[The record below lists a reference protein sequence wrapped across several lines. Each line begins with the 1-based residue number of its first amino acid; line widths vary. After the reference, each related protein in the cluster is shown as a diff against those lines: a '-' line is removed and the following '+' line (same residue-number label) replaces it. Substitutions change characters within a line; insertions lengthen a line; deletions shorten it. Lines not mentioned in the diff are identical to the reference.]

1 MSFFVS
7 VRFKADPKLAHDAL
21 RENPDLEQAIL
32 KGIYE
37 HGLIRCERL
46 VGDGEFL
53 DIDEW
58 PSEANRD
65 AFVAAAAPALRRWNE
80 LMGNPETETHTWN
93 SATEAEVF

>member
-7 VRFKADPKLAHDAL
+7 VRFNADPKVAHDAL
-21 RENPDLEQAIL
+21 RQNPDLEQAIL

-37 HGLIRCERL
+37 HGLIGCQRL

-58 PSEANRD
+58 PGQTERD
-65 AFVAAAAPALRRWNE
+65 AFVAAAGSALKKWNQ
-80 LMGNPETETHTWN
+80 LMGNPETETHTWR
-93 SATEAEVF
+93 SATEDEAF